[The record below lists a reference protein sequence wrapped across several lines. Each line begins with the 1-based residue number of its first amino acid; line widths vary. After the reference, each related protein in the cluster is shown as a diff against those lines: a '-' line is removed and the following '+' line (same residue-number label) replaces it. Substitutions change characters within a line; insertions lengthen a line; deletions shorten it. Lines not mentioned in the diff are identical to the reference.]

1 MASSISRNL
10 ISFIGLGNRPST
22 SPSFLCGNE
31 VPPVG
36 AVLVRGPRRR
46 NLRRTGLPGS
56 LSIVSSLERSNS
68 GGDCSDGKNGGLS
81 NSNYVV
87 PLDKSFPFSDP
98 SSISRPLAEI
108 LSDLKKKSLIISSK
122 LMSMATPYPLV
133 VLLYHAN
140 RMLNFYAPGWTGEVW
155 DVTFSDDGSVT
166 VAYLVTVYGS
176 DGKEVT
182 KSMILVGSDVTINK
196 VESGD

>member
-22 SPSFLCGNE
+22 SPSFLCRNE

-46 NLRRTGLPGS
+46 NLQRTGLPGS

-68 GGDCSDGKNGGLS
+68 GDDCSDGKNGGRS
-81 NSNYVV
+81 KEKIPDNIVKADVHGN
-87 PLDKSFPFSDP
+87 PLIPW
-98 SSISRPLAEI
+98 
-108 LSDLKKKSLIISSK
+108 
-122 LMSMATPYPLV
+122 
-133 VLLYHAN
+133 YHAN

-155 DVTFSDDGSVT
+155 DVIFSDDGSVT

-176 DGKEVT
+176 DGKEVSRMST
-182 KSMILVGSDVTINK
+182 GTIYPSDGPIEDPVAAAKEIAFCK
-196 VESGD
+196 ACARLGLGLHLYHED